1 MLFLKGRKYLSI
13 KQDVTSKQLISHIL
27 SYYVKNI
34 YLKYILKQIIK
45 QAVPEMHEEGLE
57 ALTGKALSV

>member
-45 QAVPEMHEEGLE
+45 QAAPEMHEEGLE
-57 ALTGKALSV
+57 ALTGKALSA